1 MRIENQDY
9 KNENIERKQLEN
21 MQNNQFLKV
30 KIVFQ
35 RQKKM
40 KERNEKQKTKNFK
53 KKIEKLLNKPINVSK
68 DYKKWV

>member
-21 MQNNQFLKV
+21 MQNKQFLKV

-40 KERNEKQKTKNFK
+40 KERNEKQKTKIFK
-53 KKIEKLLNKPINVSK
+53 KKIEKLFNKPINVSK

>member
-40 KERNEKQKTKNFK
+40 KERNEKQKTKNF
-53 KKIEKLLNKPINVSK
+53 
-68 DYKKWV
+68 